1 MKSAVV
7 RGDADSAAFT
17 GFYVRRQRLV
27 AALFINRN
35 EDVEPVTELIKQRLH
50 VDAHVRRQLAD
61 PRTDLRSL
69 LEHSPPL
76 ELAA

>member
-1 MKSAVV
+1 
-7 RGDADSAAFT
+7 
-17 GFYVRRQRLV
+17 
-27 AALFINRN
+27 
-35 EDVEPVTELIKQRLH
+35 VEPAKELIKQRLR

-61 PRTDLRSL
+61 PRTDLKSL